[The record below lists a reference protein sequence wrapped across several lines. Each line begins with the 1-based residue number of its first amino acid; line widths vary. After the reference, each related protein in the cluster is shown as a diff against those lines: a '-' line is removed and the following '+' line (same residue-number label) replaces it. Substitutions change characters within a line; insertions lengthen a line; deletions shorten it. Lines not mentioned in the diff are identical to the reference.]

1 MLIYGTNSNSSSRR
15 SRNGTITPNLC
26 LGFIESIFVGLVIA
40 VVSLGFIVV
49 DILVV
54 ICTRKVVRSFDSV
67 KLRIYNIK
75 ADQVFIATK
84 EYTSVDILG

>member
-1 MLIYGTNSNSSSRR
+1 
-15 SRNGTITPNLC
+15 
-26 LGFIESIFVGLVIA
+26 
-40 VVSLGFIVV
+40 
-49 DILVV
+49 LVV